1 LLSENSAPVLNLPMA
16 ETSITLPPTLGMDAS
31 VIAANARIELLDYR
45 DQVQKAWDLGPGRWT
60 VGSAPRSTI
69 PIFEEGESDA
79 CQLELTVGKRYTSL
93 KATVPVRIAGRD
105 VREWL
110 IDRTTVVEL
119 GNRKLVVHPCGQ
131 VLLEQN
137 LAPASEE
144 QQFSAVS
151 SSRDFSLDPVSDQPL
166 APEEDSPREPAY
178 QRHPGSDTVVT
189 DIRQE
194 LDTLREVLESMRSQ
208 FVAVSDLGAR
218 DERIEQLANRPNQIS
233 RDELVDL
240 LAEEKACWEG
250 QLHERI
256 DSLESQIFQR
266 LQNWEA
272 RLSEI
277 TEFIS
282 GMATRNDQ
290 IVSDSIPDSDVDEI
304 GEEVEESEEE
314 NFEENEFVESHVGD
328 SRAGFSSDSDELC
341 EFKVDDE
348 SISLRLSRII
358 GEPREHMSSVRESGS
373 VDRAYSETR
382 ETFDDESDSDR
393 VEFAKLKNSL
403 RQTSER
409 KSAVRQDLDQ
419 HFSEIEPPID
429 VKESLT
435 DFPDDSDQDVTKSR
449 AKSQPPE
456 SSSPHEEG
464 SGGVSEDESIEEYM
478 QRLLNRV
485 RTGPAAVPSAPAPK
499 VVRKSSI
506 PKSQTVVQEEVSE
519 RESVASVASVAS
531 AASAASVTSVPVASV
546 PVVKRVNP
554 LATSVPRPPSKP
566 INEAKSD
573 IQALRELANSNAR
586 RAINRSEIQ
595 RKSSNGVVKIAITV
609 IGLISAGVF
618 FYFNFID
625 ASIRYV
631 GVGVSLIISA
641 VWGFDA
647 LRGMFSI
654 SSHRKQ
660 EKDATTAEN
669 ESKRPSSKSKG
680 KPKPK
685 SKSRS

>member
-1 LLSENSAPVLNLPMA
+1 LLSEISAPVLNLPMA

-31 VIAANARIELLDYR
+31 VIAANARIELLGYR

-144 QQFSAVS
+144 QQFSEVS
-151 SSRDFSLDPVSDQPL
+151 SSRDFSSDPVSDQPV
-166 APEEDSPREPAY
+166 ASEEHSPRESAY
-178 QRHPGSDTVVT
+178 QRHPGSDTVVS

-218 DERIEQLANRPNQIS
+218 DERIEQLANRPNQVS

-266 LQNWEA
+266 MQNWEA

-290 IVSDSIPDSDVDEI
+290 IVSDSIPDSEVEEI

-358 GEPREHMSSVRESGS
+358 GEPKEHMSSVRESGS
-373 VDRAYSETR
+373 IDRAYSETP
-382 ETFDDESDSDR
+382 EKFDDESDSDR

-435 DFPDDSDQDVTKSR
+435 DFPDDSDQDVMKSR

-485 RTGPAAVPSAPAPK
+485 RTGPSAVPSAPAPK
-499 VVRKSSI
+499 VVRKTSI

-519 RESVASVASVAS
+519 GESVAS
-531 AASAASVTSVPVASV
+531 VASV

-554 LATSVPRPPSKP
+554 LATSVPRPPAKP

-618 FYFNFID
+618 FFFNFMD

-660 EKDATTAEN
+660 EKDATTADN
-669 ESKRPSSKSKG
+669 ESKRPSGKSKG